1 MPVTRFD
8 GFDATAEPLWNLYEV
23 TVTAGDYVAT
33 STLSA
38 ATRSRAVYQVFLGY
52 SEVWTISFRD
62 FLSMVRARRVST
74 CADDGY
80 GYVRRAYGVDP
91 RIGAEVE
98 LVDEGDWTGKRGQV
112 VHPGKSTT
120 AYVHVVFEGVRHAMP
135 CHPRSIRITE
145 ASA

>member
-1 MPVTRFD
+1 MTQTDRL
-8 GFDATAEPLWNLYEV
+8 DADIEPLWNLYEV

-38 ATRSRAVYQVFLGY
+38 ATRSRAVYQAFLNY
-52 SEVWTISFRD
+52 SDVWTINFRD
-62 FLSMVRARRVST
+62 FLPMVRARRVTS

-80 GYVRRAYGVDP
+80 GYVRRTYGVDP

-112 VHPGKSTT
+112 VHPGKMTT
-120 AYVHVVFEGVRHAMP
+120 AYVHVVFHGIRHPMP
-135 CHPRSIRITE
+135 CHPRSICIIE

>member
-1 MPVTRFD
+1 MTRTD
-8 GFDATAEPLWNLYEV
+8 RLDADIEPLWNLYEV

-38 ATRSRAVYQVFLGY
+38 ATRSRAVYQAFLDY
-52 SEVWTISFRD
+52 SDVWTISFRD

-74 CADDGY
+74 CAYDGY
-80 GYVRRAYGVDP
+80 AYVRRAYGVDP

-98 LVDEGDWTGKRGQV
+98 LFDEGDWTGKRGQI

-120 AYVHVVFEGVRHAMP
+120 AYVHVVFHGIAHAMP
-135 CHPRSIRITE
+135 CHPRSIRMIE